1 MKIPNDG
8 IIDYGDSAILIEF
21 SKTFTEEAWE
31 KAHNLA
37 GLLRQSKIDGLL
49 EIYPTYTTVLIT
61 FNCLITDH
69 YTIKTIVNAI
79 MEGSTDSK
87 QPEAKKGQYYRF
99 PVIFGGKCGSDLPFV
114 AEHLGTS
121 EAEVIKTFCSGFH
134 KIFTFA
140 TFGGLLMEGAP
151 FAEKIPRLKTPH
163 TQVPGGYVAVA
174 GNQTA
179 FVPVTSPSGWR
190 TIGHCP
196 LKVLDLE
203 AMPPVQYNPGDY
215 IEFFP
220 ITEEEESLYSEKTIQ
235 DMKVML

>member
-1 MKIPNDG
+1 VKIPNNE
-8 IIDYGDSAILIEF
+8 IINYGDSAILIEF
-21 SKTFTEEAWE
+21 SKIFTEEAW
-31 KAHNLA
+31 KNAHGLA
-37 GLLRQSKIDGLL
+37 RLLRQRKIDGIL

-69 YTIKTIVNAI
+69 STIKKIVNEI
-79 MEGSTDSK
+79 MESAADSK
-87 QPEAKKGQYYRF
+87 QLEVEPSQYYRF
-99 PVIFGGKCGSDLPFV
+99 PVIFGGQWGSDLPFV
-114 AEHLGTS
+114 AEHLGLL
-121 EAEVIKTFCSGFH
+121 EDEVIKTFCSGFR

-140 TFGGLLMEGAP
+140 TFGGFLMEGAP
-151 FAEKIPRLKTPH
+151 FAEKIPRLKSPH
-163 TQVPGGYVAVA
+163 TQVLGGYVAVA

-196 LKVLDLE
+196 LKVLDLG
-203 AMPPVQYNPGDY
+203 AMPPVPYNPGDY

-220 ITEEEESLYSEKTIQ
+220 ISEEEQSLYSEKTIH